1 MGIEKNSIGPRKIT
15 PYIKIYYNL
24 AILKSATTMFRKPKE
39 PIVKEEATRRAMK
52 RERTVSGRKPK
63 TTAANRIFGP

>member
-1 MGIEKNSIGPRKIT
+1 
-15 PYIKIYYNL
+15 
-24 AILKSATTMFRKPKE
+24 MFRKPKE

-52 RERTVSGRKPK
+52 REGTVSGRKPK